1 MVYIYIDIHRALVYF
16 TGPELTCRKAS
27 YCQQQSSS
35 RLRTK
40 MTQPV
45 MFIYYNYIIIRTI
58 P

>member
-16 TGPELTCRKAS
+16 TRPELTCRKAS

-45 MFIYYNYIIIRTI
+45 MFIYYL
-58 P
+58 